1 MVETFSRQMYAH
13 IYTRCPGTHIHTGA
27 GKRAHARPLVHTHTL
42 AALNVGHW
50 ALLSLKRA
58 ETVPKPPL
66 QSNRFRTLKTVHRL
80 QLLCYFT
87 NTIRR

>member
-1 MVETFSRQMYAH
+1 MVETFSRQMYILTH
-13 IYTRCPGTHIHTGA
+13 TYTHTLTRI
-27 GKRAHARPLVHTHTL
+27 RAHARPLTHTDRQ

-66 QSNRFRTLKTVHRL
+66 QSDCFRTQEKKTPFTGHSERS
-80 QLLCYFT
+80 QLAFYMH
-87 NTIRR
+87 